1 MPKKDASVD
10 EAVEDNAS
18 SSANNQDRKH
28 DSGAADLEKV
38 CWIINPKYFKS
49 LNVLACWCSSKLLS
63 LVLSDELLDQILNL
77 KPYKTGMHEEQKIFN
92 PYNLKLNKYA
102 HQNNTNKN

>member
-1 MPKKDASVD
+1 MNHIADKMPKKDASVD

-63 LVLSDELLDQILNL
+63 LVLSDELLDQILHLTNQECTR
-77 KPYKTGMHEEQKIFN
+77 KKNN

-102 HQNNTNKN
+102 H